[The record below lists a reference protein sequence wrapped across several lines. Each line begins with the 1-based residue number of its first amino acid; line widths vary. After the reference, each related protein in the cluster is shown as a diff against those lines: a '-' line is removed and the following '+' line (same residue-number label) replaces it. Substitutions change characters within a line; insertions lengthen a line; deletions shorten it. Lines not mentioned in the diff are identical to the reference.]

1 MLKSVVFTLAL
12 LQDEYVCVYLQCLLK
27 ETFGWS
33 LKDRIKIKLNNKGLI
48 KVFSSEGK
56 KGRFFT

>member
-1 MLKSVVFTLAL
+1 MVKSVVFTLAL
-12 LQDEYVCVYLQCLLK
+12 LQDEFVCVSLHRLLK
-27 ETFGWS
+27 EIIHLP